1 MKSTSQ
7 QEEFG
12 AEFGALGL
20 EALMPS
26 TELSL
31 CGSPGS
37 SGAQGT
43 FRTGKRCG
51 GFGGWGLRTR
61 LLRNLQKATG
71 GSALASGPNTLCP
84 SATLGSELL
93 LAIPWVGRCQCLT
106 RYMRNDNNRN
116 V

>member
-71 GSALASGPNTLCP
+71 GSALASGPNNCAVPFSNIRVRAP
-84 SATLGSELL
+84 SGNPLGWEV
-93 LAIPWVGRCQCLT
+93 PMPHQVHEE
-106 RYMRNDNNRN
+106 
-116 V
+116 